1 MTTERLLD
9 AVRPHIDAGQVPG
22 AVVGWL
28 RAGRSSVGAA
38 GSTGTGDSGGPL
50 AADTLMRISSNTKP
64 MVAVLAL
71 SLVEQ
76 AAGASMRLWSR
87 E

>member
-1 MTTERLLD
+1 M
-9 AVRPHIDAGQVPG
+9 
-22 AVVGWL
+22 
-28 RAGRSSVGAA
+28 GAA

-64 MVAVLAL
+64 MVAVLVL

-76 AAGASMRLWSR
+76 AAAASMRLWSR